1 MSRQKF
7 PSYLCEATLAATL
20 AVTSISVWAGPENY
34 GIEEVTVTAT
44 KRKENLQDVPVSV
57 TAVTGE
63 ELAAKTI
70 FETSDLMGSA
80 PNLQVT
86 SAYSKTQP
94 NFSIR
99 GISVAN
105 EFSAATASPV
115 GVYVDEVYQNF
126 RASHGQQIFDLQQV
140 EVIRGPQG
148 TLFGRN
154 TTGGAVS
161 LNTRKPELEGSNG
174 FINIGAGNFNAYS
187 ATGAVEVT
195 PVDGVFGAR
204 LAGTVQRSD
213 GYTKN
218 PIDGKK
224 YGGTDSY
231 ALRLS
236 VAWRPSDALSSNIK
250 FYTAENDSLGDL
262 PYGIGY
268 NENQTNILGY
278 GTRLAGGGGAPLAED
293 VVESNSGNGYYTKSQ
308 GASMTWEYET
318 GDLKFS
324 SITGYDEGDYR
335 VSPFDCDGTALDL
348 CSIRYNSKSTSFN
361 QDFRVVYLGEK
372 IDIVAGAY
380 IGAEKIVNH
389 NEPDFFGL
397 LDPLIPDHLFNPVL
411 GAISPANPA
420 LGVLPAD
427 GQCAPLNINPNGF
440 MDTRTF
446 FEFLGLTSNCAAE
459 GAPPF
464 TSIHADQ
471 RFTIERPSQAIYGEL
486 KYRFN
491 DELSLTMGLRYT
503 QDDVDLID
511 ARTIVY
517 SEDGVARATTIPYS
531 FPADL
536 SLPAVSQSESSNEIT
551 GRVVL
556 DYKVSDDAMVY
567 MSYSHGYRSGTFNA
581 LAYQDIGQIYFLDP
595 ETIDAWEVGLK
606 SRWFDDRLQ
615 LNGAAFFYDYENQ
628 QIADVVGTTS
638 FLRSANGEVSGI
650 ELEMIAA
657 VSETVELRA
666 SLGMLES
673 SYDDNQRFTPTGL
686 DIGGNDFPNAPDT
699 TMNLG
704 ASWDI
709 WTGDDFALSGNF
721 EAKYMGEYYFDS
733 FGDYEG
739 NYPGGEADGGGGYGA
754 SQELAGANPDHWLFD
769 ARITLESEDISL
781 SLWGKN
787 LTDEFYYVYGLNIN
801 AFNQD
806 YFTRGQPRTIGLEA
820 RYRF

>member
-1 MSRQKF
+1 
-7 PSYLCEATLAATL
+7 
-20 AVTSISVWAGPENY
+20 
-34 GIEEVTVTAT
+34 
-44 KRKENLQDVPVSV
+44 V
-57 TAVTGE
+57 TAVTGD
-63 ELAAKTI
+63 ELAEKTI

-161 LNTRKPELEGSNG
+161 LNTRKPELEGTNG
-174 FINIGAGNFNAYS
+174 FINIGAGSFKAYS
-187 ATGAVEVT
+187 ATGAIEIT
-195 PVDGVFGAR
+195 PVDGVLGVR
-204 LAGTVQRSD
+204 LAGTMQRSD

-218 PIDGKK
+218 PIDGLK
-224 YGGTDSY
+224 YGDTDAH

-236 VAWRPSDALSSNIK
+236 IAWRPSDALSSNIK

-278 GTRLAGGGGAPLAED
+278 GTRLAGGGGAPLGED

-348 CSIRYNSKSTSFN
+348 CSIRYNSKSTSLN

-372 IDIVAGAY
+372 IDFVAGAY
-380 IGAEKIVNH
+380 FGAEKIVNH

-446 FEFLGLTSNCAAE
+446 FEFLGLTSNCADA

-567 MSYSHGYRSGTFNA
+567 MSWSHGYRSGTFNA
-581 LAYQDIGQIYFLDP
+581 LAYQDIGQIYYLDP
-595 ETIDAWEVGLK
+595 ETIDAWEIGMK

-628 QIADVVGTTS
+628 QIAELVGTTS

-657 VSETVELRA
+657 VSETIELRA

-686 DIGGNDFPNAPDT
+686 DIGGNDFPNAPDNT
-699 TMNLG
+699 VNLG

-739 NYPGGEADGGGGYGA
+739 NYPGGEADGGSGYGA
-754 SQELAGANPDHWLFD
+754 SQELAGANPDQWLFD